1 MYFKRLIKEYEVLQE
16 IETEK
21 IIRDGVFRE
30 YLATGK
36 KREKTNNYGMER

>member
-21 IIRDGVFRE
+21 IIRDGGIQRVFGYWKE
-30 YLATGK
+30 
-36 KREKTNNYGMER
+36 KRENK

>member
-16 IETEK
+16 IEIEK

-30 YLATGK
+30 YLATEN
-36 KREKTNNYGMER
+36 KREKTNNHGMER